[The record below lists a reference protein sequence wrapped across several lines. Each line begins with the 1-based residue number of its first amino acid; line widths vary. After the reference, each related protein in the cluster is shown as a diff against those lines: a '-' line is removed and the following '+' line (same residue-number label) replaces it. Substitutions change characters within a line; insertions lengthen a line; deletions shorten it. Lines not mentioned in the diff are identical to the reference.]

1 MIAGAIS
8 RTCTAPLERLKVRMQ
23 AQVLPPAT
31 ITLKSGFET
40 MLREGGIFSLWKGN
54 YVNVLKIAPE
64 TSIKYWSYEKY
75 KNLLATERAT
85 IGIMDRFVSGSLAG
99 ITAQTLVYP
108 LEVCVP
114 RKRLVLKTRLTLDS
128 TSRYTGISNCVQK
141 MLKYEGFRTFY
152 KGYVPNILGIIPYA
166 GVDLAVF
173 ELLKNFWLQ
182 HHSRDSVN
190 PGIVVLLACSTLSS
204 TCGQLASYPFTL
216 VRTRMQAEEILRG
229 IQPMKMIR
237 LAKIIIVTEGMM
249 GFYKGIIPNVVKVL
263 PAVCISYGI
272 YEKTRKSL
280 GVADV

>member
-108 LEVCVP
+108 L
-114 RKRLVLKTRLTLDS
+114 
-128 TSRYTGISNCVQK
+128 
-141 MLKYEGFRTFY
+141 
-152 KGYVPNILGIIPYA
+152 
-166 GVDLAVF
+166 

>member
-108 LEVCVP
+108 LE
-114 RKRLVLKTRLTLDS
+114 VLKTRLTLDS